1 MSSAEKKFQKY
12 EPFYLSPSPRRK
24 TSAEIISEARRSLR
38 TFKTQRP
45 FTPRYEE
52 RQLFGPTSCRTSVD
66 RPPSSFSLHAR
77 HFETPDSRPGSG
89 KRLSP
94 LEHKPKLPICPDP
107 DLDTSPPL
115 PKPPADPLELN
126 RTSTARARLFKA
138 GSLGMLPPMMQPEE
152 LLKRLNS
159 EPSLAKPDTSLA
171 IEEGLSKPLYGD
183 RTLLQIKPSEDE
195 DNETGGLSQ
204 VKCEK
209 MVSSRPGSGRTQEL
223 CGHMHHLPHH
233 LSTNTLSCHINRIKV
248 KLLPLINA
256 YDVLGPT
263 RFPSGASSRP
273 CSADSRAA
281 GGRTGSNNG
290 PRTTEDESEESF
302 VWKSRIFP
310 VLQEL
315 ESPSHGNSLEQL
327 CDACDR
333 LHRILDESNLLGRK
347 CRRRAIL
354 LKTLFKLI
362 DMGSDQLNLQ
372 LTKLILAL
380 SVTGNNLLNV
390 CKLIFKISRS
400 ENNDSL
406 FQNSSIIDSLLSVL
420 CSENI
425 FSVAEALLYC
435 MGTLKFLS
443 GNSSLLKLLQN
454 KGAVSILL
462 QLTMKLNDANRLD
475 KTNFTISGHILVQ
488 LTATLRNLADLPQSR
503 LEFLSNNGF
512 PELCVILEQHSNDKD
527 ICMNVARVLSKLS
540 SYTECCAALASCA
553 GCYRLFLILLNKH
566 QRKKDLVVRIVFTL
580 GNLTAKNN
588 EAREQFFT
596 EKGSVDTL
604 LGLFH
609 TYLEMGFTPEDCS
622 KDCRQNNQRRPSE
635 VEDVLIKLIRVL
647 ANLSIHPT
655 VGTALASNQ
664 ECIDLLVKV
673 LEYKSIDECEEL
685 VINAAAT
692 INNLSYYPSENSVVR
707 AKQLHVAELLLRL
720 LLSNNMEAVL
730 EATRVFGNLSQ
741 TKEIRDFILQ
751 KHVYKFM
758 TVLLDSKNQ
767 DVCFS
772 ACGVLINLTA
782 DKTSRT
788 ILREGGIQKLIDCLR
803 DFGPVDWQLA
813 GLVCKTLWN
822 YSEESAA
829 LCFGEEE
836 TKSLLQLLSVFLDEN
851 IATHW
856 NLSEDYKEFH
866 KACWETE
873 FVPVAQKLMNRIQNQ
888 YSVLEPLGTPS

>member
-1 MSSAEKKFQKY
+1 NMSSAEKKFQKY

-38 TFKTQRP
+38 SVKTQRP

-52 RQLFGPTSCRTSVD
+52 RQLFGPTSCRTSAD

-77 HFETPDSRPGSG
+77 HFETADSRPGSG

-152 LLKRLNS
+152 RSQKVS
-159 EPSLAKPDTSLA
+159 ETVAKVIFLDDVIRVPD
-171 IEEGLSKPLYGD
+171 IIQG
-183 RTLLQIKPSEDE
+183 
-195 DNETGGLSQ
+195 NTGCQCHL
-204 VKCEK
+204 
-209 MVSSRPGSGRTQEL
+209 VSSPLKMKTMKQEFFPMSSTVPSQLRDGSERGTR
-223 CGHMHHLPHH
+223 HLPHH
-233 LSTNTLSCHINRIKV
+233 LSTNTLSCNINRIKV

-256 YDVLGPT
+256 YDQSLVSECT
-263 RFPSGASSRP
+263 
-273 CSADSRAA
+273 
-281 GGRTGSNNG
+281 
-290 PRTTEDESEESF
+290 EESF
-302 VWKSRIFP
+302 VWKSRIIP

-315 ESPSHGNSLEQL
+315 ESPTHGNSLEQL

-372 LTKLILAL
+372 LTRLILAL

-425 FSVAEALLYC
+425 FSIAEALLYC

-443 GNSSLLKLLQN
+443 GNSSILKLLQN

-462 QLTMKLNDANRLD
+462 HLTKKLNDANRLD

-503 LEFLSNNGF
+503 LEFLSNSGF

-527 ICMNVARVLSKLS
+527 ICMNVARVLRFSLDFH
-540 SYTECCAALASCA
+540 C
-553 GCYRLFLILLNKH
+553 GCVSTISIFDHCYSVFQAISNNPRLK
-566 QRKKDLVVRIVFTL
+566 QDLVVRIVFTL

-655 VGTALASNQ
+655 VGTALASKQ

-692 INNLSYYPSENSVVR
+692 INNLSYYPAENSVVR
-707 AKQLHVAELLLRL
+707 AKQLHIAELLLRL

-730 EATRVFGNLSQ
+730 EATRVFGNFSQ

-829 LCFGEEE
+829 FSFGEEE

-856 NLSEDYKEFH
+856 NLSEDFKEFH

>member
-1 MSSAEKKFQKY
+1 
-12 EPFYLSPSPRRK
+12 
-24 TSAEIISEARRSLR
+24 
-38 TFKTQRP
+38 
-45 FTPRYEE
+45 
-52 RQLFGPTSCRTSVD
+52 
-66 RPPSSFSLHAR
+66 
-77 HFETPDSRPGSG
+77 
-89 KRLSP
+89 
-94 LEHKPKLPICPDP
+94 
-107 DLDTSPPL
+107 
-115 PKPPADPLELN
+115 
-126 RTSTARARLFKA
+126 
-138 GSLGMLPPMMQPEE
+138 MQPEE

-171 IEEGLSKPLYGD
+171 IEEGLSKGD

-195 DNETGGLSQ
+195 DNETGVLSH

-209 MVSSRPGSGRTQEL
+209 IVSSRPGSG
-223 CGHMHHLPHH
+223 
-233 LSTNTLSCHINRIKV
+233 S
-248 KLLPLINA
+248 
-256 YDVLGPT
+256 GPT
-263 RFPSGASSRP
+263 RSPSDTSSRP
-273 CSADSRAA
+273 YSADSRAV
-281 GGRTGSNNG
+281 GGRTESNNG

-302 VWKSRIFP
+302 VWKSRIIP

-315 ESPSHGNSLEQL
+315 ESPTHDNIFSSNSLEQL

-372 LTKLILAL
+372 LTRLILAL

-425 FSVAEALLYC
+425 FSIAEALLYC

-443 GNSSLLKLLQN
+443 GNSSILKLLQN

-462 QLTMKLNDANRLD
+462 HLTKKLKLKPNKCPVLG
-475 KTNFTISGHILVQ
+475 IYS
-488 LTATLRNLADLPQSR
+488 TLRNLADLPQSR
-503 LEFLSNNGF
+503 LEFLSNSGF

-527 ICMNVARVLSKLS
+527 ICMNVARVLRFSLDFHCGCVSTISKK
-540 SYTECCAALASCA
+540 CSCML
-553 GCYRLFLILLNKH
+553 LFLVLLPCH
-566 QRKKDLVVRIVFTL
+566 SHSGDLVVRIVFTL

-609 TYLEMGFTPEDCS
+609 TYLEMGFTPE
-622 KDCRQNNQRRPSE
+622 NNQRRPSE

-655 VGTALASNQ
+655 VGTALASKQ

-692 INNLSYYPSENSVVR
+692 INNLSYYPAENSVVR
-707 AKQLHVAELLLRL
+707 AKQLHIAELLLRL

-730 EATRVFGNLSQ
+730 EATRVFGNFSQ

-829 LCFGEEE
+829 FSFGEEE

-856 NLSEDYKEFH
+856 NLSEDFKEFH

>member
-38 TFKTQRP
+38 SVKTQRP

-52 RQLFGPTSCRTSVD
+52 RQLFGPTSCRTSAD

-77 HFETPDSRPGSG
+77 HFETADSRPGSG

-171 IEEGLSKPLYGD
+171 IEEGLSKGD

-195 DNETGGLSQ
+195 DNETGVLSH

-209 MVSSRPGSGRTQEL
+209 IVSSRPGSG
-223 CGHMHHLPHH
+223 
-233 LSTNTLSCHINRIKV
+233 S
-248 KLLPLINA
+248 
-256 YDVLGPT
+256 GPT
-263 RFPSGASSRP
+263 RSPSDTSSRP
-273 CSADSRAA
+273 YSADSRAV
-281 GGRTGSNNG
+281 GGRTESNNG

-302 VWKSRIFP
+302 VWKSRIIP

-315 ESPSHGNSLEQL
+315 ESPTHGNSLEQL

-372 LTKLILAL
+372 LTRLILAL

-425 FSVAEALLYC
+425 FSIAEALLYC

-443 GNSSLLKLLQN
+443 GNSSILKLLQN

-462 QLTMKLNDANRLD
+462 HLTKKLNDANRLD

-503 LEFLSNNGF
+503 LEFLSNSGF

-527 ICMNVARVLSKLS
+527 ICMNVARVLRYFTKTMLS
-540 SYTECCAALASCA
+540 SLRGFLYT
-553 GCYRLFLILLNKH
+553 GWTGILKA
-566 QRKKDLVVRIVFTL
+566 QDLVVRIVFTL

-655 VGTALASNQ
+655 VGTALASKQ

-692 INNLSYYPSENSVVR
+692 INNLSYYPAENSVVR
-707 AKQLHVAELLLRL
+707 AKQLHIAELLLRL

-730 EATRVFGNLSQ
+730 EATRVFGNFSQ

-829 LCFGEEE
+829 FSFGEEE

-856 NLSEDYKEFH
+856 NLSEDFKEFH